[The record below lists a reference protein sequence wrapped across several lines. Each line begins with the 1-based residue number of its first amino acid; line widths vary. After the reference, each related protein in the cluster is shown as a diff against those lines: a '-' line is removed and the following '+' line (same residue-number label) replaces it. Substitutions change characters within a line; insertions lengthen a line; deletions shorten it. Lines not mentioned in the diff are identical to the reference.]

1 MTWEVAIL
9 AIAYLVDSYKFIVFN
24 QEVYSPVKSPLHLLT
39 LLFDVLAPG

>member
-9 AIAYLVDSYKFIVFN
+9 AIVVDSDKFIVFN
-24 QEVYSPVKSPLHLLT
+24 QEVYSPVKSPLHLST